1 MAPALSTSTLA
12 TMTNSGRS
20 KSARRSKRS
29 ASQMI
34 VAGLLALAVIASLFL
49 IFSNSVQLLRVGL
62 VVALWAATLGA
73 IAMTKYRRESALDKA
88 KVADLQTVYEL
99 QLEREISAR
108 REYELSVESRIRREV
123 GTDSAELSAL
133 REELVALRRNL
144 EALFEGGL
152 LPERPALK
160 ADSTRVG
167 ELGGGSYSAYQPAAS
182 GLYVPGAGQ
191 NATNSPSP
199 QVGGLASP
207 NDGPVT
213 AETTVVFEEVAW
225 REAAAKNAAV
235 KDAQVKR
242 NSQQAQGAQRG
253 ENREPAVAAVKPVVV
268 TPPIAKPAVVKP
280 AVVKPETAKPV
291 AKPVVDEPVVEEVV
305 EVVAEVVEEP
315 VVAEVVEEPIVTP
328 ASSAPEPIVAP
339 ASSAPE
345 PTSEPTEE
353 PRRRRRAVPDSAD
366 SGAHSNGLTV
376 AEIMANLSSANPAE
390 GSGRRRRRED

>member
-1 MAPALSTSTLA
+1 
-12 TMTNSGRS
+12 
-20 KSARRSKRS
+20 
-29 ASQMI
+29 MI

-108 REYELSVESRIRREV
+108 REYELSVEGRVRREV
-123 GTDSAELSAL
+123 SADAEELSAL
-133 REELVALRRNL
+133 RAELVALRRNL
-144 EALFEGGL
+144 EALFDGGL

-167 ELGGGSYSAYQPAAS
+167 ELGGGPYRAYQPAAS

-191 NATNSPSP
+191 NATGSPSP

-213 AETTVVFEEVAW
+213 AETTVVFAETSW
-225 REAAAKNAAV
+225 RESFTKNPGSKTVPV
-235 KDAQVKR
+235 KG
-242 NSQQAQGAQRG
+242 NSQKAQRVHDA
-253 ENREPAVAAVKPVVV
+253 EVFEEPAPSAP
-268 TPPIAKPAVVKP
+268 KPAV
-280 AVVKPETAKPV
+280 
-291 AKPVVDEPVVEEVV
+291 PVVEEPVVEEVV
-305 EVVAEVVEEP
+305 VEEAVVEEAAVVQESAVDAPDAP
-315 VVAEVVEEPIVTP
+315 VTEAESE
-328 ASSAPEPIVAP
+328 SSD
-339 ASSAPE
+339 
-345 PTSEPTEE
+345 E
-353 PRRRRRAVPDSAD
+353 PRRRRRAVPEDAD

-376 AEIMANLSSANPAE
+376 AEIMANLSSANSGE

>member
-1 MAPALSTSTLA
+1 
-12 TMTNSGRS
+12 MTNSGRS

-108 REYELSVESRIRREV
+108 REYELSVEGRIRREV
-123 GTDSAELSAL
+123 GADSAELSAL

-144 EALFEGGL
+144 EALFDGGL

-207 NDGPVT
+207 NDDPVT

-225 REAAAKNAAV
+225 REAAAKNASAKV
-235 KDAQVKR
+235 APVKR
-242 NSQQAQGAQRG
+242 NSQQTQGAARG
-253 ENREPAVAAVKPVVV
+253 DNREPAVAPVKPVAV
-268 TPPIAKPAVVKP
+268 TPPVAKPAVVKP
-280 AVVKPETAKPV
+280 AVVKPAVVKPAV
-291 AKPVVDEPVVEEVV
+291 EESVVEEI
-305 EVVAEVVEEP
+305 AEVVEEP
-315 VVAEVVEEPIVTP
+315 TVTP
-328 ASSAPEPIVAP
+328 ASSAPGPTVAP
-339 ASSAPE
+339 ASNAPE
-345 PTSEPTEE
+345 PASEPTEE
-353 PRRRRRAVPDSAD
+353 PRRRRRAVPDSTD

>member
-1 MAPALSTSTLA
+1 
-12 TMTNSGRS
+12 
-20 KSARRSKRS
+20 
-29 ASQMI
+29 MI

-108 REYELSVESRIRREV
+108 REYELSVEGRIRREV
-123 GTDSAELSAL
+123 SADSAELSAL

-144 EALFEGGL
+144 EALFDGGL

-207 NDGPVT
+207 NDDPVT

-225 REAAAKNAAV
+225 REAAAKNASAKV
-235 KDAQVKR
+235 APVKR
-242 NSQQAQGAQRG
+242 NSQQAQGAARG
-253 ENREPAVAAVKPVVV
+253 DNREPAVAPAKPVVV
-268 TPPIAKPAVVKP
+268 TPPVAKPAVVKP
-280 AVVKPETAKPV
+280 AVVKPAVVKPGV
-291 AKPVVDEPVVEEVV
+291 VKPAVVKPAVEESVVEEI
-305 EVVAEVVEEP
+305 AEVVEEP
-315 VVAEVVEEPIVTP
+315 VVSAPEPTVTP
-328 ASSAPEPIVAP
+328 ASSAPEPA
-339 ASSAPE
+339 
-345 PTSEPTEE
+345 SEPTEE
-353 PRRRRRAVPDSAD
+353 PRRRRRAVPDSTD

>member
-144 EALFEGGL
+144 EALFDGGL

-280 AVVKPETAKPV
+280 ETVKPVAKPV

-315 VVAEVVEEPIVTP
+315 VVAEVVEEPVVAP
-328 ASSAPEPIVAP
+328 ASSAPEPIVTP

>member
-1 MAPALSTSTLA
+1 
-12 TMTNSGRS
+12 MTNSGRS

-225 REAAAKNAAV
+225 REAAAKNAAA
-235 KDAQVKR
+235 KNAQVKR

-253 ENREPAVAAVKPVVV
+253 ENREPAVAAAKPVVV
-268 TPPIAKPAVVKP
+268 TPPIAKPV
-280 AVVKPETAKPV
+280 VVKPETV
-291 AKPVVDEPVVEEVV
+291 KPVVDEPVVEEVV

-315 VVAEVVEEPIVTP
+315 VVAEVVEEPAVAP
-328 ASSAPEPIVAP
+328 ASSAPEPIVTP

>member
-1 MAPALSTSTLA
+1 
-12 TMTNSGRS
+12 
-20 KSARRSKRS
+20 
-29 ASQMI
+29 MI

-225 REAAAKNAAV
+225 REAAAKNAAA
-235 KDAQVKR
+235 KNAQVKR

-253 ENREPAVAAVKPVVV
+253 ENREPAVAAAKPVVV
-268 TPPIAKPAVVKP
+268 TPPIAKPV
-280 AVVKPETAKPV
+280 VVKPETV
-291 AKPVVDEPVVEEVV
+291 KPVVDEPVVEEVV

-315 VVAEVVEEPIVTP
+315 VVAEVVEEPAVAP
-328 ASSAPEPIVAP
+328 ASSAPEPIVTP

>member
-1 MAPALSTSTLA
+1 
-12 TMTNSGRS
+12 
-20 KSARRSKRS
+20 
-29 ASQMI
+29 MI

-144 EALFEGGL
+144 EALFDGGL

-280 AVVKPETAKPV
+280 ETVKPVAKPV

-315 VVAEVVEEPIVTP
+315 VVAEVVEEPVVAP

-345 PTSEPTEE
+345 PPSGPTEE